1 MTTRYLDEIKQRL
14 EKVANSGAL
23 HRDTVIALLSL
34 FRQHL
39 EAMTLQQ
46 QYRVLMVYSNWSLHT
61 DLDRGI
67 VQDFLS
73 DISAILVD
81 DNESG
86 HPNDKIAEAL
96 SLARLRA
103 EIRAVLK
110 AGSIGSGLFDSFQG
124 WKAFLSQMLP
134 LITEKP
140 LSRTRLATT
149 KSYAESVQLYM
160 PDLKTLD
167 PGFIAAAKVKE
178 DSVFWGIRAMPKDV
192 WITGLFVL
200 TEQPEDFSG

>member
-14 EKVANSGAL
+14 ESAASSGAL

-39 EAMTLQQ
+39 EAMRLQQ
-46 QYRVLMVYSNWSLHT
+46 QYRVLMVYCNWSLHT

-81 DNESG
+81 DNKSG

-110 AGSIGSGLFDSFQG
+110 AASIESGLFDSSQG
-124 WKAFLSQMLP
+124 WKTFLSQMLP
-134 LITEKP
+134 LIMEKP
-140 LSRTRLATT
+140 LNRTRPATT
-149 KSYAESVQLYM
+149 AIYAESVQLYV
-160 PDLKTLD
+160 PDLKSLD
-167 PGFIAAAKVKE
+167 PGFVAAAKVKE
-178 DSVFWGIRAMPKDV
+178 DSVFWGIRAMPKAV
-192 WITGLFVL
+192 WITGLLVL
-200 TEQPEDFSG
+200 TERPEDFV